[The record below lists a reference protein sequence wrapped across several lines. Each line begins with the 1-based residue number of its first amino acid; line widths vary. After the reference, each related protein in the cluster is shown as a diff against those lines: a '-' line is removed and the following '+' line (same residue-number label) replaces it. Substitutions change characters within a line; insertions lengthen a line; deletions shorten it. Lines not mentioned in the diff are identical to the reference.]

1 MRLEK
6 KYIVGLAIF
15 ACLLWSTAFAG
26 VKIGFKYMPKPF
38 TFAGLRFT
46 LAGLILIP
54 FAWRRDSFSQLLVH
68 KKVIAYV
75 VLLNTAVG
83 YALYYIA
90 MSYVGGA
97 TAAIVIGSGP
107 LITAVMTHFTMKDD
121 KMDRYK
127 AISIFLGLAGIVI
140 IMVNSKPLTPVGQ
153 KEIFGI
159 ILLLINST
167 LTSFANIKVAQMKDG
182 ISGVFLTTN
191 QMLWGGLILL
201 GMGRVFEGNINFH
214 QPMTFYISLVW
225 LALVSAVAF
234 SIWFFLIQVDGVKV
248 SELNMFKFFIPVSGA
263 IISWTLLPNESPNL
277 VSLIGMG
284 CVFGALIVNHKF
296 SKKQKKLP

>member
-1 MRLEK
+1 MKFKK
-6 KYIVGLAIF
+6 KYIAGLAII

-26 VKIGFKYMPKPF
+26 VKIGFEYMPKPF

-46 LAGLILIP
+46 LAGLFLIP
-54 FAWRRDSFSQLLVH
+54 FSWKRNSFSQLVLH
-68 KKVIAYV
+68 RKVITYV
-75 VLLNTAVG
+75 VFLNTAVG

-107 LITAVMTHFTMKDD
+107 LITAIMTHFTMDND
-121 KMDRYK
+121 KMNKYK
-127 AISIFLGLAGIVI
+127 ALSIFFGLLGIVI

-153 KEIFGI
+153 REIFGI

-167 LTSFANIKVAQMKDG
+167 LTSFANIKVAQIKNG

-201 GMGRVFEGNINFH
+201 GMGRIFEGKIDFVQPINF
-214 QPMTFYISLVW
+214 YIVLIW

-234 SIWFFLIQVDGVKV
+234 SIWFFLIQVDNVKV

-263 IISWTLLPNESPNL
+263 IISWIILPNESPNL
-277 VSLIGMG
+277 ISFIGMG
-284 CVFGALIVNHKF
+284 CVFGALIVNHIS
-296 SKKQKKLP
+296 SKK

>member
-1 MRLEK
+1 MKLEK
-6 KYIVGLAIF
+6 KYIIGLAIF

-26 VKIGFKYMPKPF
+26 VKIGFEYMPKPF

-54 FAWRRDSFSQLLVH
+54 FAWRRDSFSQLLIH
-68 KKVIAYV
+68 RKVITYV

-127 AISIFLGLAGIVI
+127 AASIFLGLAGIVI

-167 LTSFANIKVAQMKDG
+167 LTSFANIKVAQMKEG

-191 QMLWGGLILL
+191 QMLWGGLMLL
-201 GMGRVFEGNINFH
+201 GMGRVFEGSINFD
-214 QPMTFYISLVW
+214 QPITFYISLVW

-284 CVFGALIVNHKF
+284 CGFGALIVNYRYSRK
-296 SKKQKKLP
+296 

>member
-1 MRLEK
+1 MKLEK
-6 KYIVGLAIF
+6 KYVITLAIF

-26 VKIGFKYMPKPF
+26 VKIGFEYMPKPF

-46 LAGLILIP
+46 LAGLILLP
-54 FAWRRDSFSQLLVH
+54 FTWRRNSFSQVIQH
-68 KKVIAYV
+68 RKVITYV
-75 VLLNTAVG
+75 VLLNTAIG
-83 YALYYIA
+83 YALYYVA

-97 TAAIVIGSGP
+97 TAAIIVGSGP
-107 LITAVMTHFTMKDD
+107 LLTAVMTHFTMKDD

-127 AISIFLGLAGIVI
+127 IFSISLGLAGILI
-140 IMVNSKPLTPVGQ
+140 IILNSKPLTPVGQ

-159 ILLLINST
+159 LLLLTNST

-182 ISGVFLTTN
+182 ISGAFLTTN

-201 GMGRVFEGNINFH
+201 SMGRIFEGTINLN
-214 QPMTFYISLVW
+214 QPLPFYASLIW
-225 LALVSAVAF
+225 LALVSAIAF

-263 IISWTLLPNESPNL
+263 IISWSLLPNESPNL
-277 VSLIGMG
+277 VSIIGMG
-284 CVFGALIVNHKF
+284 FVFGALIVN
-296 SKKQKKLP
+296 QKKR

>member
-1 MRLEK
+1 MKLKK
-6 KYIVGLAIF
+6 KYVAGLAIL

-26 VKIGFKYMPKPF
+26 VKIGFEYMPKPF

-46 LAGLILIP
+46 LAGLLLIP
-54 FAWRRDSFSQLLVH
+54 FSWKRDSFSQLILH
-68 KKVIAYV
+68 RRVITYV
-75 VLLNTAVG
+75 VFLNTAVG

-107 LITAVMTHFTMKDD
+107 LITAVMTHFTMADD
-121 KMDRYK
+121 RMDRYK
-127 AISIFLGLAGIVI
+127 GLSILLGLIGIVV

-159 ILLLINST
+159 LLLLTNST
-167 LTSFANIKVAQMKDG
+167 LTSFANIKVAQIKKG

-201 GMGRVFEGNINFH
+201 GMGRIFEGKIQLN
-214 QPMTFYISLVW
+214 QPVNFYIALVW

-263 IISWTLLPNESPNL
+263 IISWSILPNESPNL
-277 VSLIGMG
+277 ISFIGMG
-284 CVFGALIVNHKF
+284 CVFGALIVNHRF
-296 SKKQKKLP
+296 SKK

>member
-1 MRLEK
+1 MKLQK
-6 KYIVGLAIF
+6 KYVAGLAIL

-26 VKIGFKYMPKPF
+26 VKIGFEYMPKPF

-46 LAGLILIP
+46 LAGLLLIP
-54 FAWRRDSFSQLLVH
+54 FAWKRDSFNQLFLH
-68 KKVIAYV
+68 RKVITYV
-75 VLLNTAVG
+75 VFLNTAVG

-97 TAAIVIGSGP
+97 TAAIIIGSGP
-107 LITAVMTHFTMKDD
+107 LITAVMTHFTMADD
-121 KMDRYK
+121 RMDRYK
-127 AISIFLGLAGIVI
+127 GLSILLGLVGIIV

-159 ILLLINST
+159 LLLLTNST
-167 LTSFANIKVAQMKDG
+167 LTSFANIKVAQMKEG
-182 ISGVFLTTN
+182 ISGVFLTVN

-201 GMGRVFEGNINFH
+201 GMGRIFEGKIQLN
-214 QPMTFYISLVW
+214 QPVNFYIALVW

-248 SELNMFKFFIPVSGA
+248 SELNMFKFFIPVEK
-263 IISWTLLPNESPNL
+263 PNGFSF
-277 VSLIGMG
+277 LI
-284 CVFGALIVNHKF
+284 FFI
-296 SKKQKKLP
+296 